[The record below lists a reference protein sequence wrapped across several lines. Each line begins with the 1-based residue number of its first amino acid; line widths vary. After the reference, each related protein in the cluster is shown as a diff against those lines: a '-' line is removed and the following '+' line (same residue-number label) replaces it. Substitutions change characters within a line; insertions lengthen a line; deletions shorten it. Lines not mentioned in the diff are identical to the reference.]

1 MTAMP
6 PTGATQEGA
15 STAPYMRSPS
25 LSRISAMVENGMS
38 KGKSIAVGEEATR
51 GLATTGRMEGATV
64 NADAD
69 GAIMVARDSIMIL
82 FEVSCERRGA
92 SQVETFAEST
102 AEGRGGSD
110 KRNGLASG
118 AFSAHPEGQGR
129 RPTTTHS
136 LFPAPELVLPSRE
149 AATTQRRALARVA
162 RRDLHVDGDCGRRDI
177 SFTFAAL

>member
-118 AFSAHPEGQGR
+118 AFSAHPEAGAEADYNTQ
-129 RPTTTHS
+129 P
-136 LFPAPELVLPSRE
+136 VPSSRVSPSIERE
-149 AATTQRRALARVA
+149 PATTQRRALARVA

-177 SFTFAAL
+177 GFTFAAL